1 MRPNRRFA
9 TPLLVVALLVAQAG
23 CHRGAGG
30 ASFLSLFGLSEKPV
44 VVALVAKP
52 GVLDPFAPH
61 EKLRQAM
68 SETIKRPVR
77 LDLCFPSQLEP
88 NLKLGFYDF
97 ALVTPACYVEMN
109 DRERFEILAASVD
122 QTGRVA
128 HSAVLVV
135 AAGSEID
142 EVADLRGKKVA
153 FGPRHDARTH
163 HAGLVLLREHG
174 LDKSDLSLSL
184 LPVPGS
190 LRHFSNMRQIAQA
203 VQSGDFDAGFIDEVA
218 FEQFGRSPAVEG
230 EPDRDKLRV
239 LARTMPV
246 PGMLVI
252 QSPKAKPETVRKVA
266 DFLLSA
272 GETHPQALRPLLL
285 SAYQKPTAKLCAWS
299 EPPAKPRV
307 PTSDEVE

>member
-1 MRPNRRFA
+1 MRPNPRSVIA
-9 TPLLVVALLVAQAG
+9 VLVVALLVAQSG
-23 CHRGAGG
+23 CQRGAGR

-61 EKLRQAM
+61 EQLREAM
-68 SETIKRPVR
+68 SESIKRPVR
-77 LDLCFPSQLEP
+77 LDLCFPIQLEP
-88 NLKLGFYDF
+88 NLNLGFYDF

-109 DRERFEILAASVD
+109 DRERFDILAAAVD
-122 QTGRVA
+122 ETGCVA

-135 AAGSEID
+135 AADSKIND
-142 EVADLRGKKVA
+142 VADLRGKKVA
-153 FGPRHDARTH
+153 FGPRDDARTH
-163 HAGLVLLREHG
+163 HAALVLLRQHG

-190 LRHFSNMRQIAQA
+190 LRHFSSMRQIAQA

-218 FEQFGRSPAVEG
+218 FEQFERSPAVEG

-252 QSPKAKPETVRKVA
+252 QSPKANPELVRKVA

-272 GETHPQALRPLLL
+272 GQTHPEALRPLLL
-285 SAYQKPTAKLCAWS
+285 SAYQKPTAELCAWS
-299 EPPAKPRV
+299 EPPAKPPV
-307 PTSDEVE
+307 PTSGKEE